1 VTFLSG
7 DVHVA
12 AVGRFC
18 SKPVSNLRTDHR
30 FMPQVEEGFLAH
42 VCFMAHLFLEMRLT
56 DHLFGDW

>member
-1 VTFLSG
+1 
-7 DVHVA
+7 
-12 AVGRFC
+12 VGRFC